1 VPASSD
7 VRRLA
12 KGGGSAPAARQ
23 LSDLFAGH
31 RLTPVQRRIAAH
43 IIAAGST
50 VAFHS
55 SVELAE
61 QVGVSQPSV
70 TRFATALGYSGF
82 PEFQRAV
89 QALVLDQRSPATP
102 EAGQNK
108 MQRSVQRS
116 IDLLIGVRDDL
127 SDLSLIEEAANLMAA
142 SSVLPV
148 YGMRAGQGLASQFQ
162 FFASKIHPDA
172 RLLSGGRTEALDE
185 LAAAAELGATA
196 MLAVAMPRYPRDLF
210 AVLRAAR
217 KRFGLKVVLVIDSA
231 VSSLAELGDVVLAA
245 PANTE
250 LVFDAAVVP
259 TQILSVMLEALADA
273 FPGRTRERLD
283 QFERR
288 AAEED
293 YFLDD
298 EYGPSAGGPRV
309 SMLGTRETPSG

>member
-12 KGGGSAPAARQ
+12 KRGGSAPAARQ

-82 PEFQRAV
+82 SEFQRAV
-89 QALVLDQRSPATP
+89 QALVLDRRSPPT

-116 IDLLIGVRDDL
+116 IDLLTGVRDGL
-127 SDLSLIEEAANLMAA
+127 GDLSLTEEAAGLMAA
-142 SSVLPV
+142 STVLPV
-148 YGMRAGQGLASQFQ
+148 YGVRAGQGLASQFQ

-172 RLLSGGRTEALDE
+172 RLLSAGRTEALDE

-196 MLAVAMPRYPRDLF
+196 MLAIAMPRYPKELF
-210 AVLRAAR
+210 AVLRAA
-217 KRFGLKVVLVIDSA
+217 KDRFGLKVVLVVDSA
-231 VSSLAELGDVVLAA
+231 VSSLADLADVVLAA

-259 TQILSVMLEALADA
+259 TQILSVLLEALADA
-273 FPGRTRERLD
+273 FPSKARERLER
-283 QFERR
+283 FERR

-293 YFLDD
+293 YFFDD
-298 EYGPSAGGPRV
+298 EYGPPGGPRT
-309 SMLGTRETPSG
+309 SMLGPRETPS

>member
-1 VPASSD
+1 MPASSD

-12 KGGGSAPAARQ
+12 KRGGSAPAARQ

-102 EAGQNK
+102 EGGQNK

-116 IDLLIGVRDDL
+116 IDLLIGVRDEL
-127 SDLSLIEEAANLMAA
+127 GDLSLIEEAASLMAA

-172 RLLSGGRTEALDE
+172 RLLSRGRTEALDE

-196 MLAVAMPRYPRDLF
+196 VLAVAMPRYPRELF
-210 AVLRAAR
+210 AVLCAAR
-217 KRFGLKVVLVIDSA
+217 RFGLKVVLVIDSA
-231 VSSLAELGDVVLAA
+231 VSSLTELGDVVLAA

-273 FPGRTRERLD
+273 FPGRTRELLD
-283 QFERR
+283 RFERR
-288 AAEED
+288 ATDED

-298 EYGPSAGGPRV
+298 KYGPHAGGPRV
-309 SMLGTRETPSG
+309 SRLGTRETPST